1 MPLRSES
8 MASLIHAGSAVAM
21 WMVSFILKVH
31 LSTFNL
37 QQSALLQTRAV
48 FTPSPC
54 FFLLFWERRKRVE
67 RTHEFW
73 SMIWSSV
80 FWLRLFPFWHI
91 VMSANAIHKWTTP
104 QKGFQPKPHQHSET
118 TIKTRQGHH
127 QTNRPTPCPTFG
139 DIPSLFLSGPAWH
152 GVLLRGRDE
161 AGSGGQDS
169 QDTALG
175 GGRWRG
181 LLKGCWLV
189 EGGHWV
195 GKMGRNSVNNWIFK
209 QKSNEKIFESRWM
222 ISWWYQFFFLERTLL
237 KGIEI

>member
-21 WMVSFILKVH
+21 WMVCFILKVH

-54 FFLLFWERRKRVE
+54 FFCYLGAEETGWTNSWVLKHDLIECFLAQTFPVLAYSHVRQCNSQVNYTPERLPTK
-67 RTHEFW
+67 
-73 SMIWSSV
+73 
-80 FWLRLFPFWHI
+80 
-91 VMSANAIHKWTTP
+91 TP
-104 QKGFQPKPHQHSET
+104 STLET

-209 QKSNEKIFESRWM
+209 QKSNEQIFESRWM